1 MFANRS
7 SVILHRAPDYYSK
20 NVFEPSVRKEKE
32 HRPKKDFWLEGTP
45 YLAEENIGAG
55 AFGIVC
61 KAVDTRSDEP
71 VAIKKVQNAYK
82 NKSSAKCALREI
94 RILRELSHENIIK
107 INDIF
112 IIGKNFDRDIYLVM
126 DLMETDLNKVL
137 QSTQD
142 LQEDHFRYFFYQI
155 VRGLKYLHS
164 AGIIHRDLKPSN
176 LLLNR
181 DCQLKIAD
189 FGMSRSGPS
198 TKTAPNSPS
207 GSGNLSQYVS
217 TLWYRAPEILL
228 SMGDYDTKVDIW
240 SAGCI
245 FAEMLLRREIFPG
258 NDTYSQIKLIID
270 CLGTPEKK
278 AIKRINSPQ
287 IRDYIVSC
295 GQKTQLSFHS
305 VFPNASSEARS
316 MMSLLLQIS
325 PWNRSRAEEVLEH
338 PFLAKWHHTK
348 NEPSCSQ
355 QIKRDI
361 MDIERYEDAAI
372 LSGLDEEAKRFE
384 NRRDG
389 VKAFETPKVAPKR
402 DLKDAIDKI
411 LYQNVIDE

>member
-61 KAVDTRSDEP
+61 KAIDTRSDEP

-107 INDIF
+107 VKDIF

-126 DLMETDLNKVL
+126 DLMEADLNKVL
-137 QSTQD
+137 QSTQN
-142 LQEDHFRYFFYQI
+142 LGEDHFRYFFYQI

-164 AGIIHRDLKPSN
+164 AGIIP
-176 LLLNR
+176 
-181 DCQLKIAD
+181 
-189 FGMSRSGPS
+189 SRSETIESSSERRLP
-198 TKTAPNSPS
+198 TEDRRFWNVKIRPLLQNSSKQSIWFRKPICKIILKMMLI
-207 GSGNLSQYVS
+207 GSISLQQYVS

-228 SMGDYDTKVDIW
+228 SMGEYDTKVDIW

-287 IRDYIVSC
+287 IRDYI
-295 GQKTQLSFHS
+295 
-305 VFPNASSEARS
+305 
-316 MMSLLLQIS
+316 
-325 PWNRSRAEEVLEH
+325 
-338 PFLAKWHHTK
+338 
-348 NEPSCSQ
+348 
-355 QIKRDI
+355 
-361 MDIERYEDAAI
+361 
-372 LSGLDEEAKRFE
+372 
-384 NRRDG
+384 
-389 VKAFETPKVAPKR
+389 
-402 DLKDAIDKI
+402 
-411 LYQNVIDE
+411 